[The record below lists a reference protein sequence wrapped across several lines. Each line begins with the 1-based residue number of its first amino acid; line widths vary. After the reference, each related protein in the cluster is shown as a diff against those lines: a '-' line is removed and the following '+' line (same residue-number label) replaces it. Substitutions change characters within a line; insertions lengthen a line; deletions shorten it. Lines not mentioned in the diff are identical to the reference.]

1 MVDTVRN
8 SPNAGTSTVHDQRK
22 SRVSQVDQSQSSMA
36 EKASA
41 SAQSV
46 SVDLS
51 VSEKVKSL
59 SSEPPVNIEVVTEIR
74 QKVIEIFSVLNVI
87 TLFFQLISNLKP
99 SNENIS
105 SYSGELIIFYIS
117 HLGRGT
123 LN

>member
-22 SRVSQVDQSQSSMA
+22 SREPQADQSHSSSMA
-36 EKASA
+36 DKATA

-74 QKVIEIFSVLNVI
+74 QKVSEGSYPIDLNAI
-87 TLFFQLISNLKP
+87 TNKLFESIK
-99 SNENIS
+99 E
-105 SYSGELIIFYIS
+105 GE
-117 HLGRGT
+117 G
-123 LN
+123 

>member
-22 SRVSQVDQSQSSMA
+22 SRVSQVDQSHSSMA
-36 EKASA
+36 EKATA

-59 SSEPPVNIEVVTEIR
+59 SSEPPVNIEVVSEIR
-74 QKVIEIFSVLNVI
+74 QKVSEGRYPIDLNAITNKLFESIKAVSYTHLTLPTTVI
-87 TLFFQLISNLKP
+87 V
-99 SNENIS
+99 
-105 SYSGELIIFYIS
+105 
-117 HLGRGT
+117 
-123 LN
+123 

>member
-8 SPNAGTSTVHDQRK
+8 SPQAGSSTVQDQRK
-22 SRVSQVDQSQSSMA
+22 SRVSQVDQSQTSTA

-59 SSEPPVNIEVVTEIR
+59 ASEPPVNIEVVNEIR
-74 QKVIEIFSVLNVI
+74 QKVSEGRYPIDLNAI
-87 TLFFQLISNLKP
+87 TSKLFESIK
-99 SNENIS
+99 E
-105 SYSGELIIFYIS
+105 GE
-117 HLGRGT
+117 G
-123 LN
+123 

>member
-8 SPNAGTSTVHDQRK
+8 SPQAGSSTVQDQRK
-22 SRVSQVDQSQSSMA
+22 SRVSQVDQSQTSTA

-59 SSEPPVNIEVVTEIR
+59 ASEPPVNIEVVNEIR
-74 QKVIEIFSVLNVI
+74 QKVSEGRYPIDLNAI
-87 TLFFQLISNLKP
+87 TSKLFESIKES
-99 SNENIS
+99 E
-105 SYSGELIIFYIS
+105 G
-117 HLGRGT
+117 
-123 LN
+123 

>member
-22 SRVSQVDQSQSSMA
+22 SRAPQADQSHSSSTA
-36 EKASA
+36 DKATA

-74 QKVIEIFSVLNVI
+74 QKVSEGRYPIDLNAI
-87 TLFFQLISNLKP
+87 TNKLFESIK
-99 SNENIS
+99 E
-105 SYSGELIIFYIS
+105 GE
-117 HLGRGT
+117 G
-123 LN
+123 